1 MTTLKAADA
10 FSLRVAIHVT
20 FILMNSYQ
28 HEAEAGVRPAMAAMR
43 DLAVKAE
50 LIAEAGVARFPRSK
64 YNFEKLR
71 RHARADAELWD
82 EYLAEET
89 SQ

>member
-1 MTTLKAADA
+1 MTTLNIADA
-10 FSLRVAIHVT
+10 LSLRVAIHVA
-20 FILMNSYQ
+20 FIQMNMFQ
-28 HEAEAGVRPAMAAMR
+28 REAEACVRPAMAAMR
-43 DLAVKAE
+43 DLAIKAE

-71 RHARADAELWD
+71 GHARADAELWQ